1 MELTPSQ
8 LSGITPQPRG
18 QAELVCTFEVDANG
32 LLKVSALDR
41 TSGRRANITITN
53 SVGRLS
59 STEIETMIRD
69 AETFKQADKDFTAKH
84 EAKSE
89 YVHSCPRCARYP
101 LTVLPGLSPTLPRS
115 SQRVRFASLP

>member
-1 MELTPSQ
+1 M
-8 LSGITPQPRG
+8 
-18 QAELVCTFEVDANG
+18 CTFEVDANG

-89 YVHSCPRCARYP
+89 YVHSCPRCSISANGAPRLESYIAQVES
-101 LTVLPGLSPTLPRS
+101 TSTFRLPPVTSHADG
-115 SQRVRFASLP
+115 